1 MNILLADDDSNYRE
15 FASRLF
21 AKWPEHQL
29 TLAEDGREAWALL
42 DDPKR
47 WFDVVLLDVNMPHL
61 TGIDVLK
68 RLRESVLHKSLEI
81 VMCTAHNDRAT
92 ITEAI
97 SNGAK
102 HYLVKPYTEKVLAD
116 KLKQIEQKRVAE
128 AR

>member
-1 MNILLADDDSNYRE
+1 MHILLADDDSNYRE
-15 FASRLF
+15 FATRLF

-29 TLAEDGREAWALL
+29 TLAEDGREAWTLL

-61 TGIDVLK
+61 TGLDVLK
-68 RLRESVLHKSLEI
+68 RLRESVVHKSLEI

-97 SNGAK
+97 GNGANPA
-102 HYLVKPYTEKVLAD
+102 HVPAH
-116 KLKQIEQKRVAE
+116 
-128 AR
+128 

>member
-1 MNILLADDDSNYRE
+1 MNILIADDDSNYRE
-15 FASRLF
+15 FATRLF
-21 AKWPEHQL
+21 DKWPEHQL

-47 WFDVVLLDVNMPHL
+47 YFDVLLLDVDMPRVS
-61 TGIDVLK
+61 GIEVLN
-68 RLRESVLHKSLEI
+68 RLHGSPLHRSLEI

-97 SNGAK
+97 GLGAK
-102 HYLVKPYTEKVLAD
+102 HYLVKPYLESVLAE
-116 KLKQIEQKRVAE
+116 KLKQIEQKRLAE